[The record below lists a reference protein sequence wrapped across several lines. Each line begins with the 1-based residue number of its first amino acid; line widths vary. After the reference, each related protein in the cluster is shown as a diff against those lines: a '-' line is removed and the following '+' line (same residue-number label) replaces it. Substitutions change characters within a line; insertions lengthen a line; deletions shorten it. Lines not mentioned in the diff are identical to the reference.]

1 MGITAISQLN
11 NIYTQNFKTEKE
23 YYNSI
28 DYDTLP
34 IAKGYKLSD
43 DDHLRREVIMKLMC
57 NFELD
62 INETEKKFK
71 INFNDYFSW
80 GMNNLKQFEDDN
92 LVRLKKDKITVTE
105 MGKLLIRNI
114 TINFDKYIESKEDT
128 AKYSKT
134 I

>member
-1 MGITAISQLN
+1 M
-11 NIYTQNFKTEKE
+11 
-23 YYNSI
+23 
-28 DYDTLP
+28 
-34 IAKGYKLSD
+34 AKRPL
-43 DDHLRREVIMKLMC
+43 
-57 NFELD
+57 
-62 INETEKKFK
+62 NETEKKFK

-114 TINFDKYIESKEDT
+114 AINFDKYIESKEDT